1 MLSDIL
7 KSMLRDD
14 RLEPIF
20 LVLDAL
26 DECDG
31 DSNQVALHPLL
42 KFVSTA
48 SMINPKVK
56 WLISSRPDIQNKL
69 IAPEGSPASWVQLQ
83 LDVQDLQIP
92 VKCFIDYKVKALG
105 QQKSLDTDDLK
116 NLTKKLYN
124 GAGNTFLWVALI
136 CTALER
142 VRAENFETILKLPKD
157 LNELYESFMKR
168 ILDGEETDREPCCN
182 VLMAATFSYRP
193 LSLAEIEVASDLSI
207 GEASEVV
214 KLCSY
219 FLLVRDNTVFQRHK
233 SIRDYFVNTLSTTLK
248 LDGAHAAHARIFSYS
263 VQKMGMTLKSDILG
277 MGRLD
282 LSSTI
287 LESPPENT
295 PGHVSD
301 LRRIQYACTDWVNHL
316 CDSIDLRP
324 KMSVAPIL
332 DFLKSD
338 FLHWLEALSLLAQFT
353 VGVTS
358 IRKLNGLVKVNQGPY
373 AFL

>member
-1 MLSDIL
+1 
-7 KSMLRDD
+7 
-14 RLEPIF
+14 
-20 LVLDAL
+20 
-26 DECDG
+26 
-31 DSNQVALHPLL
+31 
-42 KFVSTA
+42 
-48 SMINPKVK
+48 
-56 WLISSRPDIQNKL
+56 
-69 IAPEGSPASWVQLQ
+69 
-83 LDVQDLQIP
+83 
-92 VKCFIDYKVKALG
+92 
-105 QQKSLDTDDLK
+105 
-116 NLTKKLYN
+116 
-124 GAGNTFLWVALI
+124 
-136 CTALER
+136 
-142 VRAENFETILKLPKD
+142 
-157 LNELYESFMKR
+157 
-168 ILDGEETDREPCCN
+168 
-182 VLMAATFSYRP
+182 
-193 LSLAEIEVASDLSI
+193 
-207 GEASEVV
+207 
-214 KLCSY
+214 
-219 FLLVRDNTVFQRHK
+219 
-233 SIRDYFVNTLSTTLK
+233 
-248 LDGAHAAHARIFSYS
+248 
-263 VQKMGMTLKSDILG
+263 MGMTLKSDILG